1 MIAPRSS
8 FDTAPALSRK
18 SNCFGIMCCIT
29 KVMEQ
34 FFRVL
39 SSSFFFSHFCTPAKE
54 GAREERQKA
63 CDRRALWRSYQFR
76 QTNREPSVMNG
87 IRTNAGFTS
96 IQRVGTAKYVI
107 RLLHRSLLRAPVRAF
122 PFSPSLLQNNRRKY
136 TRSVQG
142 SRDPPYC
149 TRIKRLQMNNLRRSK
164 IPVLRSKFT
173 FTN

>member
-1 MIAPRSS
+1 MLPFPSFFHDRPAIVFRHRARAFTEKQLLRYYVLYYESYGAIFSRS
-8 FDTAPALSRK
+8 FL
-18 SNCFGIMCCIT
+18 F
-29 KVMEQ
+29 
-34 FFRVL
+34 
-39 SSSFFFSHFCTPAKE
+39 FFFSHFCTPVKE

-107 RLLHRSLLRAPVRAF
+107 RLLHRSLLRAPVRVF

-136 TRSVQG
+136 TRSVHG

-149 TRIKRLQMNNLRRSK
+149 TRIKRLQMNNLR
-164 IPVLRSKFT
+164 
-173 FTN
+173 